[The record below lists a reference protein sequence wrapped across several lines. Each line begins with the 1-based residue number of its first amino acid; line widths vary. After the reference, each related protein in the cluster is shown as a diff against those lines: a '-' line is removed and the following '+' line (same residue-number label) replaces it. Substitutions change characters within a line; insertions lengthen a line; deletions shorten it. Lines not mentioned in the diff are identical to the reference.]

1 MLRFCIVG
9 AGFIG
14 GVHAQALAA
23 IPEAKLTVVCSR
35 DEEKARALAQPAGAV
50 WVGDYRQAVVR
61 DDVDVV
67 CVCTPS
73 GTHAEIVE
81 AAAVAGKHGVVEKPL
96 EVTLERVDHIIEV
109 TQKAG
114 VKLTCIF
121 PLRFMQGPALARQAL
136 AAGRLG
142 RLTLADAYIK
152 WYRSQS
158 YYDTSNWKGTW
169 ALDGGGALMNQGI
182 HQIDLLNYLAGP
194 VTSVV
199 ARTTTLA
206 HRMETEDT
214 AVALL
219 TFAHGGLGAIEG
231 STASW
236 PGNNGRVELHG
247 DKGTIALEDGR
258 IVTWKLNDATPDEE
272 EQVLAMESKQ
282 GGGAS
287 AASGIGYE
295 LHRRQLADMIK
306 AILDHRPPAITGAE
320 ARHSVAIIRAI
331 YESHRQRK
339 WIELD

>member
-14 GVHAQALAA
+14 GVHAQALAV

-35 DEEKARALAQPAGAV
+35 NEEKGRALAQPAGAV
-50 WVGDYRQAVVR
+50 WMDDYRQAVAR
-61 DDVDVV
+61 AEVDVV
-67 CVCTPS
+67 CICTPS
-73 GTHAEIVE
+73 GAHAEIVE
-81 AAAVAGKHGVVEKPL
+81 AAAAAGKHVVVEKPI
-96 EVTLERVDHIIEV
+96 EITLERVDRMIEA
-109 TQKAG
+109 TEKAG

-121 PLRFMQGPALARQAL
+121 PLRFMQGPALVKQAL

-158 YYDTSNWKGTW
+158 YYDTSDWKGTW

-182 HQIDLLNYLAGP
+182 HHIDLLYYLAGP
-194 VTSVV
+194 VKGVV
-199 ARTTTLA
+199 AHTATLA

-214 AVALL
+214 AAALL
-219 TFAHGGLGAIEG
+219 TFAHGGLGVIEG

-236 PGNNGRVELHG
+236 PGDSGRLELHG
-247 DKGTIALEDGR
+247 DQGTIALEDGR
-258 IVTWKLNDATPDEE
+258 IVTWKLNEAMPGEE
-272 EQVLAMESKQ
+272 EQMLNLESKQ
-282 GGGAS
+282 GSGAG
-287 AASGIGYE
+287 AASGISYE
-295 LHRRQLADMIK
+295 LHRRQLADMIE
-306 AILDHRPPAITGAE
+306 AIRSDRPPAITGAE

-339 WIELD
+339 WITLD